1 MVMRINGTSGGAFSR
16 RQPFDRERERK
27 TGPKETRQ
35 IVLEDKVYRSEGPS
49 EQVRAEVAGL
59 NRAIQDTEKT
69 LAIAACAMGWLE
81 SAAGALEEM
90 KLLAE
95 TRCGPRAHD
104 GAGAAEMEAS
114 GQNAGQ
120 RFEGVLAGL
129 LARIE
134 SVAETARFGELRLLD
149 GALGCTG
156 AAVGDGLFFLSAS
169 DETRSSPPQ
178 GYEVLLTHEPARA
191 TLLAEAPLTAG
202 GIGRG
207 LRLMLTESGRR
218 ARVVTVRGQTPGDV
232 VKALR
237 GAVREGGLPLLVE
250 STSDGRLVVQ
260 HGHFGSA
267 FGFSAA
273 SSEPGVLSGADG
285 GPLWVANGQDI
296 AGTIHGEPAEGDGL
310 TLTGRHGNTA
320 TSGLVIRYSGLPF
333 TGANRWLPR
342 SKPAILEP
350 AVFAGRVIVAQQA
363 LKLRMPDPR
372 EGMAVLRLDSVR
384 PRALGGGVEN
394 ESGFSSLAEIRMDTP
409 GQARDSAGLIGSA
422 LHDLHGRMEG
432 LRNLSSHRLPAM
444 LAQWRVKAQN
454 LHAADPAIS
463 GDAGDVSP
471 MELVRRLN
479 AAFQHEGRGALN
491 AQAKPSR
498 GSMLEL
504 LVAEP
509 GDKTR
514 LN

>member
-1 MVMRINGTSGGAFSR
+1 MVMRINGASGGAFSGR
-16 RQPFDRERERK
+16 NPFDRERERK
-27 TGPKETRQ
+27 PESKEIRQ
-35 IVLEDKVYRSEGPS
+35 FVLEDKVYRSEGPS

-81 SAAGALEEM
+81 STAGALEEL
-90 KLLAE
+90 KTLAE
-95 TRCGPRAHD
+95 TRFGPAAHNGP
-104 GAGAAEMEAS
+104 GASEMAAP
-114 GQNAGQ
+114 GQHTGNSPAGM
-120 RFEGVLAGL
+120 LAGL

-134 SVAETARFGELRLLD
+134 SAADTARFGELRLLD

-191 TLLAEAPLTAG
+191 TMLAEAPLNRERV
-202 GIGRG
+202 GRG
-207 LRLMLTESGRR
+207 MRLMLAESGRR
-218 ARVVTVRGQTPGDV
+218 AWIVTTGGQTSGDV

-237 GAVREGGLPLLVE
+237 AAVREVGLPLLVE

-273 SSEPGVLSGADG
+273 SSEPGVLSGSDG
-285 GPLWVANGQDI
+285 RPLRVANGQDI

-320 TSGLVIRYSGLPF
+320 TSGLMIRYTGLPF
-333 TGANRWLPR
+333 TGENRWLPR

-363 LKLRMPDPR
+363 LKLRMPEPR
-372 EGMAVLRLDSVR
+372 EGTAVLRLDSVR
-384 PRALGGGVEN
+384 PRTLGLRVEN
-394 ESGFSSLAEIRMDTP
+394 ESGFSSLAEIRLETP
-409 GQARDSAGLIGSA
+409 GQARDAAALIGHA

-432 LRNLSSHRLPAM
+432 LRNLSSYRLPAM
-444 LAQWRVKAQN
+444 LAVWRVKVQN
-454 LHAADPAIS
+454 LHAAGPAIS
-463 GDAGDVSP
+463 GDAGDVPP

-479 AAFQHEGRGALN
+479 AAFQHEGRGALS
-491 AQAKPSR
+491 AQARPSR

-509 GDKTR
+509 GDGTR